1 MHVLDVVG
9 CVLHQNGSLPQV
21 TPQAAHLSIGTE
33 GAGKQS
39 EGTAGGVHACT
50 LKADGSAVC
59 WGPDLYGE
67 ATPPAGERFT
77 SISAGALHTCAVDL
91 EETLHCWGDNE
102 WGKTEGDGA
111 TGISA
116 VSSGVSHTCALTT
129 EKFAVCW
136 GGGRQADP
144 PEHIRFLAISSGTH
158 HTCAIRE
165 DGAPVCWGAHERN
178 LP

>member
-1 MHVLDVVG
+1 M
-9 CVLHQNGSLPQV
+9 
-21 TPQAAHLSIGTE
+21 
-33 GAGKQS
+33 
-39 EGTAGGVHACT
+39 
-50 LKADGSAVC
+50 
-59 WGPDLYGE
+59 YGE
-67 ATPPAGERFT
+67 ATPPTGETFT

-158 HTCAIRE
+158 HTCALRE